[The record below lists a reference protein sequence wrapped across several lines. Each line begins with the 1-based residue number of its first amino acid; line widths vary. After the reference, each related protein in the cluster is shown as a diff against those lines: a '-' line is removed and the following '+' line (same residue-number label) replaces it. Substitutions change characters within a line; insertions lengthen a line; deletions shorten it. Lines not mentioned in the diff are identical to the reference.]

1 MNCQVLYSTETER
14 KVVHVVSRFLRFKHF
29 VLSILL
35 LQFVCYGTECC
46 GLSYVDCAL

>member
-14 KVVHVVSRFLRFKHF
+14 KVVHVVSRVVRFKQF

-35 LQFVCYGTECC
+35 LQFVCYGTVCC
-46 GLSYVDCAL
+46 GLSYVDCVL